1 MQILQLN
8 AAMVIF
14 GSEFEFVALDLHRG
28 FNIGALGTVEINLS
42 FTKME
47 VAVCKSNLRKAGDI
61 HKFRVSKVLDFEVF
75 KYEFSVGKS
84 LALKDYL
91 PVVKTSVKCT
101 IGDCYVL
108 LIAYFSSGVIGD
120 VNHSSFIMAFTI

>member
-14 GSEFEFVALDLHRG
+14 GSEFEFVALYLHRG
-28 FNIGALGTVEINLS
+28 FNIETLGTVEINLS

-47 VAVCKSNLRKAGDI
+47 VAVCKSNLRKAVDI

-75 KYEFSVGKS
+75 
-84 LALKDYL
+84 
-91 PVVKTSVKCT
+91 
-101 IGDCYVL
+101 
-108 LIAYFSSGVIGD
+108 
-120 VNHSSFIMAFTI
+120 